1 MVKGR
6 MRRGRSGRF
15 YTDGF
20 LCLCGQLD
28 CSTIISMLLRCELFA
43 ECRYTIVPCLYRE
56 IYAIAITEAVRS

>member
-15 YTDGF
+15 YADGF
-20 LCLCGQLD
+20 LCLCGQPD
-28 CSTIISMLLRCELFA
+28 CSTIISMLLRYEFFA

-56 IYAIAITEAVRS
+56 IFAIAIIEAVQS